1 MIKMAERWFDDED
14 KLRTFVFALQNK
26 VQKIF
31 DKYSIDM
38 NDWQWI
44 EREDGTKDLV
54 ISGDVTGEETC
65 VYNQRDADDWDDMDI
80 DFDTEVEIGAYS
92 KEHLLEIT
100 KQQFFEEAVK
110 DLTRDIRWCVE
121 NKVEYL
127 YERMT
132 EEDPD
137 RYRD

>member
-1 MIKMAERWFDDED
+1 MAKRWFDDED

-38 NDWQWI
+38 NNWDWI
-44 EREDGTKDLV
+44 ERDDGTRALI

-65 VYNQRDADDWDDMDI
+65 AYNQRDVDDWDDMDI
-80 DFDTEVEIGAYS
+80 DFETEVEIGAYS
-92 KEHLLEIT
+92 EEHLSEIT
-100 KQQFFEEAVK
+100 KQQFFEETVK
-110 DLTRDIRWCVE
+110 DLTKDIRWCVE
-121 NKVEYL
+121 NKIEYL